1 MTEITRDLFS
11 IVSLGSIFVLASL
24 GLYFTFG
31 LLGLVNLVHGELLLL
46 GGFCAYAA
54 QEATGTPL
62 WGFVAAPLA
71 VGFVGAVLE
80 RGVLRFFYDR
90 LLDSLLA
97 TFGLGLIIRQMVQLR
112 YSTIPRRVLDPL
124 EGSFVLFGA
133 NIPRWRLLILVLVVL
148 ILVIIHLIFRHTSF
162 GVRSRATV
170 QNAELAA
177 TMGVNVALVRTALFT
192 IGAALA
198 GLAGAVLAPL
208 YTLDPFFG
216 LLFLVNTL
224 LVVILGGIGSFRGL
238 IAAGFGLGAVLA
250 VLQFSISTVLAQMLM
265 LILAAAA
272 IRYRPAFAESGFKLR
287 QALTSKAPRERDAT

>member
-1 MTEITRDLFS
+1 MTELTRDLFS
-11 IVSLGSIFVLASL
+11 IISLGSIFVLASL

-46 GGFCAYAA
+46 GGFCAYAI
-54 QEATGTPL
+54 QEATGTPV
-62 WGFVAAPLA
+62 WGFVLAPLA
-71 VGFVGAVLE
+71 VGLVGLILE
-80 RGVLRFFYDR
+80 RGILRFFYDR

-97 TFGLGLIIRQMVQLR
+97 TFGLALIIRQLVQLR

-133 NIPRWRLLILVLVVL
+133 NIPRWRLLILTLAVLL
-148 ILVIIHLIFRHTSF
+148 LLGIRGMFRRTPF
-162 GVRSRATV
+162 GVRARATV
-170 QNAELAA
+170 QNAEFAA
-177 TMGVNVALVRTALFT
+177 TMGIHVALVRTALFT

-238 IAAGFGLGAVLA
+238 IVAGFGLGGLLA
-250 VLQFSISTVLAQMLM
+250 IMQFSISTVLAQMLM
-265 LILAAAA
+265 LVVAAAA
-272 IRYRPAFAESGFKLR
+272 IRYRPAIVELAVKLR
-287 QALTSKAPRERDAT
+287 EPSRLTD